1 MRGFYQNLSGE
12 NDYSIKTEEEHMY
25 YNNTQISDQIHNGY
39 KRFYDIL
46 EAWEPPNME
55 MELADFGG
63 TDKERKNFKLY

>member
-1 MRGFYQNLSGE
+1 
-12 NDYSIKTEEEHMY
+12 MY
-25 YNNTQISDQIHNGY
+25 YNSTPQISDQIHTGY

-55 MELADFGG
+55 MDLADFGG